1 VKSDKKKSTGPEH
14 NSPHPSEG
22 DCLASI
28 TIKIRPDLYRAF
40 HRCSWIII
48 HETGRSQLDIMQE
61 MVEDFLI
68 KHGC

>member
-1 VKSDKKKSTGPEH
+1 VNTGSNKTTGPED
-14 NSPHPSEG
+14 NRQHPVEG
-22 DCLASI
+22 DCLESL
-28 TIKIRPDLYRAF
+28 TIKLRPDLYRAYQ
-40 HRCSWIII
+40 RCSWIII

>member
-1 VKSDKKKSTGPEH
+1 MKTGNNEATGQEDNRLP
-14 NSPHPSEG
+14 PGEG
-22 DCLASI
+22 NCLESL

-61 MVEDFLI
+61 MVEDFLM

>member
-1 VKSDKKKSTGPEH
+1 MKTGNKDASNPKAGQKKRPD
-14 NSPHPSEG
+14 G
-22 DCLASI
+22 DGLESL

-40 HRCSWIII
+40 HRCSWIIV

>member
-1 VKSDKKKSTGPEH
+1 VKTGNNEATGPED
-14 NSPHPSEG
+14 NRLHPVAG
-22 DCLASI
+22 DCLESL

-61 MVEDFLI
+61 MVEDFLM

>member
-1 VKSDKKKSTGPEH
+1 MKSDKKKSTAPEH
-14 NSPHPSEG
+14 GRPHPAEG
-22 DCLASI
+22 DCLESL

>member
-1 VKSDKKKSTGPEH
+1 MKERSKENPFNGEEDSSRQESWSLTP
-14 NSPHPSEG
+14 
-22 DCLASI
+22 L
-28 TIKIRPDLYRAF
+28 TIKIRPDLYRAYQ
-40 HRCSWIII
+40 RCSWIII

>member
-1 VKSDKKKSTGPEH
+1 MNTGENKATGPED
-14 NSPHPSEG
+14 NRSHPAEG
-22 DCLASI
+22 DGLEAL
-28 TIKIRPDLYRAF
+28 TIKIRPDLYRAYQ
-40 HRCSWIII
+40 RCSWIII